1 MIKIVS
7 MPRLEKAQKRE
18 TRKALEILACQE
30 LCFDAD
36 LLQLSPARDAR
47 HVMALRDTSEEGFA
61 YGCGALKVGRSWGYP
76 WLGSIY
82 LY

>member
-7 MPRLEKAQKRE
+7 MRQLQKAREQE
-18 TRKALEILACQE
+18 TRKALEISACQE
-30 LCFDAD
+30 LSFDVD

-47 HVMALRDTSEEGFA
+47 HVMPLRDTSEVGFA
-61 YGCGALKVGRSWGYP
+61 YGCGALRVGRSWGYP
-76 WLGSIY
+76 WLGS